1 MAAGGGDRS
10 GKGEDSAGASYVV
23 LGASGAVRVQHE
35 EAGAHE
41 DADTACVYGGAEDH
55 DEA

>member
-10 GKGEDSAGASYVV
+10 GQGEHNAGASYVV
-23 LGASGAVRVQHE
+23 LGASGAMCVQRE
-35 EAGAHE
+35 EAGPHE

-55 DEA
+55 GEA